1 MKRIILVTGGQR
13 SGKSEYAERLALS
26 LSPRP
31 LYIATARVRDE
42 EMRLR
47 VERHRQRRAGRW
59 DTLEE
64 PLRLSRCKVEGR
76 VALVDCLT
84 LWAANWLPEDG
95 SLPDVELTLGK
106 LKAELDG
113 FLGQEATF
121 IFVGN
126 ETGLGGISANALQ
139 RTFTD
144 LVGLLNQHVAHLSDE
159 VWLVVAG
166 IPIKIK
172 G

>member
-26 LSPRP
+26 LSERP
-31 LYIATARVRDE
+31 LYIATARVGDE

-47 VERHRQRRAGRW
+47 VERHKRRRAEQW
-59 DTLEE
+59 DTIEE
-64 PLRLSRCKVEGR
+64 PLRLSRCNAEGR
-76 VALVDCLT
+76 AVLIDCLT

-95 SLPDVELTLGK
+95 SLPDVELTLEK
-106 LKAELDG
+106 LKADLDV

-121 IFVGN
+121 ILVGN
-126 ETGLGGISANALQ
+126 ETGLGGISPSALQ
-139 RTFTD
+139 RSFTD
-144 LVGLLNQHVAHLSDE
+144 LVGLLNQHAARLSDE